1 MGQIN
6 PLAGLPIYQWGDY
19 LQFTRRFADA
29 SKFPPVGLPGSTYVD
44 MLTGIDYFWDIQQNK
59 YVARLMTESYDTRA
73 DFPLVGRPGTEYID
87 EKTLIKYFW
96 DSTINDY
103 TTDVTVALGTIFS
116 FTDEV
121 APAGYFVMD
130 GRAFDIAKYSL
141 LHDWLTT
148 NWENYSSGFIPDM
161 QDLTVRGKTTAR
173 AIGNYQADAVQDHAH
188 NASSQITSMHFSL
201 SNTEVVGNTAGLYD
215 GNGNKGHYDGDLGF
229 VSAGINT
236 QVQGMKSGNIASET
250 RMKNKAV
257 VFIIKATMRI
267 PL

>member
-1 MGQIN
+1 M
-6 PLAGLPIYQWGDY
+6 
-19 LQFTRRFADA
+19 
-29 SKFPPVGLPGSTYVD
+29 
-44 MLTGIDYFWDIQQNK
+44 
-59 YVARLMTESYDTRA
+59 
-73 DFPLVGRPGTEYID
+73 
-87 EKTLIKYFW
+87 W
-96 DSTINDY
+96 DSTISDY
-103 TTDVTVALGTIFS
+103 TTDVTVALGTIFTYTS
-116 FTDEV
+116 TT

-130 GRAFDIAKYSL
+130 GRAFDIVKYSL
-141 LHDWLTT
+141 LHNWLTA
-148 NWENYSSGFIPDM
+148 NWENYSSGFIPNM
-161 QDLTVRGKTTAR
+161 QDLTVRGKNAGR
-173 AIGNYQADAVQDHAH
+173 AIGNYQPDAMQDHEH

-201 SNTEVVGNTAGLYD
+201 SNTEVVGDTPGLYD